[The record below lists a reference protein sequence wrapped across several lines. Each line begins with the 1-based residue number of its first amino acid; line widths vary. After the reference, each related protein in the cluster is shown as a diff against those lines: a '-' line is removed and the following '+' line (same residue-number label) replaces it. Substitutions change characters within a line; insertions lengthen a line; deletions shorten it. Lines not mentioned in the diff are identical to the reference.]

1 LTLYIGVDGGGTHT
15 RAVVVDRAGRELGR
29 AEGGGSVVRV
39 DAPAQAARAVI
50 DTVRSA
56 AEVAGAELPAA
67 TLWAG
72 LAGAGSREARVT
84 VEHELAGAGLARDV
98 IVGTD
103 VEAAFQDA
111 FGDGPGVL
119 LIAGTGSIAWARDAE
134 GQTERVGG
142 WGERLGDEGS
152 GFSIGLEALRS
163 VARAEDGRGE
173 ATRLQA
179 VVLEELGLS
188 EPGELVAW
196 TATASKA
203 QVAGLVPVVA
213 AAAGRGDAV
222 AAHIMDRAV
231 AELTEHLTAVVGR
244 GGSGGS
250 APDLVLWG
258 GLLQPGGSLRV
269 AMERAVTPLP
279 LRLVTRDVDPALGA
293 ATLARKTRS

>member
-1 LTLYIGVDGGGTHT
+1 MTLYVGVDGGGTHT
-15 RAVVVDRAGRELGR
+15 RAVVVDRAGRVLGR

-39 DAPAQAARAVI
+39 DAPARAARAVI

-56 AEVAGAELPAA
+56 AKVADAELPAT

-84 VEHELAGAGLARDV
+84 VERELAGAGLAEDV

-134 GQTERVGG
+134 GETERVGG
-142 WGERLGDEGS
+142 WGDRLGDEGS

-173 ATRLQA
+173 ATRLHGA
-179 VVLEELGLS
+179 VLEELGLS
-188 EPGELVAW
+188 DPADLVAW
-196 TATASKA
+196 AATASKA

-213 AAAGRGDAV
+213 AAAREGDAV
-222 AAHIMDRAV
+222 AAHILDRAV
-231 AELTEHLTAVVGR
+231 AELTEHLAAVVGR

-250 APDLVLWG
+250 APEVVLWG
-258 GLLQPGGSLRV
+258 GLLQPGGSLRA
-269 AMERAVTPLP
+269 AMEKALDRLP
-279 LRLVTRDVDPALGA
+279 VRLAKRDVDPALGA